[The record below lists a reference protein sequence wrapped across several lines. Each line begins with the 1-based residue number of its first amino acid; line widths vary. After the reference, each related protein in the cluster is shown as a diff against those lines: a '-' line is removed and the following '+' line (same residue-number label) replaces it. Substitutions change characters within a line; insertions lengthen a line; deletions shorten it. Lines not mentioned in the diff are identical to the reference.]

1 MVKGPICIA
10 TVIDHNEWTPVTR
23 KRAPKKHASK
33 TITSK
38 PASKRGRKICTTASK
53 GKLRRMIFGPASETY
68 FQIRQKCNET
78 DDVAALKKLLPSR
91 KHLGKD
97 FAVWPTERPLLHGL
111 VKNGCEKCV
120 EYLVKDLQFG
130 INIARADG
138 CTPLHMA
145 QYCLQAGD
153 RQEMTAMLMK
163 FGSDPSMTNKWGE
176 RPADLLVK
184 PSLSAEAEC
193 FVPSYA
199 VQASQALQS
208 QQ

>member
-1 MVKGPICIA
+1 
-10 TVIDHNEWTPVTR
+10 
-23 KRAPKKHASK
+23 
-33 TITSK
+33 
-38 PASKRGRKICTTASK
+38 
-53 GKLRRMIFGPASETY
+53 
-68 FQIRQKCNET
+68 
-78 DDVAALKKLLPSR
+78 
-91 KHLGKD
+91 
-97 FAVWPTERPLLHGL
+97 

-130 INIARADG
+130 INITRADG

-163 FGSDPSMTNKWGE
+163 FGSDPGMTNKWGE